1 MTNAPLYLS
10 MTDAD
15 LQREIDAT
23 KRTLVRA
30 KERGMER
37 GVKAC
42 RCYLRELTLEGNR
55 RTSAYWSR
63 NNGKRN

>member
-1 MTNAPLYLS
+1 MTDAPLYLS
-10 MTDAD
+10 MTDVD

-42 RCYLRELTLEGNR
+42 RYYLRELVTEGNR
-55 RTSAYWSR
+55 RTAAYWS
-63 NNGKRN
+63 KRQ